1 MSANVPCGRNQGH
14 GEWCVIKRL
23 CPYCTE
29 ILELRMW
36 KERLIMLLAELE
48 DELIPT
54 VNGDL
59 DQPGDG

>member
-1 MSANVPCGRNQGH
+1 
-14 GEWCVIKRL
+14 
-23 CPYCTE
+23 
-29 ILELRMW
+29 
-36 KERLIMLLAELE
+36 MLLAELE